1 MRQDRTM
8 LASEQ
13 FIQAVLGEEYVTPVT
28 DLMVDIFEETQPNKP
43 VLYLLSAGADPTSS
57 IDCFGLIHHSN
68 PNS

>member
-57 IDCFGLIHHSN
+57 IDEYAKKHK
-68 PNS
+68 